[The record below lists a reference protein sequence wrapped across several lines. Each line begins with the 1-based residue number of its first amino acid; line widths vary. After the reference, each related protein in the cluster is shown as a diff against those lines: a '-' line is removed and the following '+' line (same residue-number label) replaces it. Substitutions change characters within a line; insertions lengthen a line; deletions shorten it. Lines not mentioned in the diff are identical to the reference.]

1 VGVSSVV
8 YEGRFIIALR
18 RDRWEYVSR
27 KGTTGVVIIVA
38 TTPADELLFVEQHRT
53 PVDARVIELP
63 AGLAGDIAG
72 QEDEALELAAA
83 RELEEETGWRPAHVQ
98 RLVSGP
104 VSAGLTTEIVT
115 FFRATAL
122 ERVSDGGGDEH
133 EDIVVHAVPL
143 PEVEAWLAAKMA
155 AGVLVDP
162 KVYSALWFTRHPPA

>member
-1 VGVSSVV
+1 MSISSVV
-8 YEGRFIIALR
+8 FEGRFIIALR

-27 KGTTGVVIIVA
+27 KGTSGVVILVA
-38 TTPADELLFVEQHRT
+38 TTPADELLFVEQYRT

-98 RLVSGP
+98 RLVAGP
-104 VSAGLTTEIVT
+104 VSAGLTTEVVT
-115 FFRATAL
+115 FFRATGL

-143 PEVEAWLAAKMA
+143 PEVEPWLAAKAA
-155 AGVLVDP
+155 AGVMVDP
-162 KVYSALWFTRHPPA
+162 KVYSALWFTR